1 MRGVIRT
8 LSSLPLLAMSWAVM
22 AADPATPAAPA
33 ATTATTAATVATATP
48 AVAAPVAGSVNGGM
62 AGQLLQ
68 LVLGL
73 LLVIGL
79 IFVLAWLMRRVQRA
93 GPAGNQVIKLVG
105 SRALG
110 TRDRLVLVQVGN
122 EQVLLG
128 VSPGSITALHVM
140 NEPVEVPDAQNAQP
154 EFARRLL
161 EALGN
166 KGAAGQRPGMNIFGV
181 AGKKAGTPGTTGKP
195 DTSDQKDMN

>member
-8 LSSLPLLAMSWAVM
+8 LSSLPLLALSWAVM
-22 AADPATPAAPA
+22 AADPTTPAATQA
-33 ATTATTAATVATATP
+33 ATATP
-48 AVAAPVAGSVNGGM
+48 AVAAPVAGTLNGGIG
-62 AGQLLQ
+62 GQLLQ

-128 VSPGSITALHVM
+128 VSPGTITALHVM
-140 NEPVEVPDAQNAQP
+140 NEPVEVPDAQGVQP

-166 KGAAGQRPGMNIFGV
+166 KGAAGQRTGKNVFGG
-181 AGKKAGTPGTTGKP
+181 AGKNAGTPGATGATRTT
-195 DTSDQKDMN
+195 DQKDTN